1 MTKAYL
7 HSLPPHAKPSPST
20 KSNYT
25 TQLQPKSPLNT
36 MSMTANYHWQVVLS
50 STVIQSHNLQQLEA
64 LHHHSSTLDHQDTFL
79 IHHHNFLS
87 SNWNLHYIDIHH
99 QCIHMEAG
107 IHRYCVDT
115 GIGMCFSSWV
125 NTRKKE
131 IDNDNDNVWGWILMT
146 TDNIR
151 ICWNTFYMY
160 KVDLLLWLG

>member
-79 IHHHNFLS
+79 IHHHNLLS

-107 IHRYCVDT
+107 IHRYCVILVLVCVSVHELIQGKRKLT
-115 GIGMCFSSWV
+115 MTMTMCGVES
-125 NTRKKE
+125 
-131 IDNDNDNVWGWILMT
+131 I
-146 TDNIR
+146 
-151 ICWNTFYMY
+151 
-160 KVDLLLWLG
+160 